1 MEIGLLTAF
10 IGGTL
15 ALLSPCG
22 ALLLPAFFASTLG
35 SGARLW
41 LHGLLFYA
49 GLVLVLVPLG
59 VGAGAIGLLF
69 STYREPVIAIASLLL
84 IVLGVVQ
91 VLGLGF
97 DPARMLPGARG
108 LQNQAQVRTG
118 MLKTVLLGAVGGIA
132 GFCAGP
138 ILGAV
143 LTMAATQDSLVL
155 SGAMLAIYGAGM
167 VVPLLVLA
175 SVWGRLGAK
184 GRSVLRGRTF
194 SVFGRRL
201 HTTSV
206 ITGVLMVVV
215 GVAFWTTNGFVGT
228 PALLP
233 TSTQAWL
240 QERSAVLAHP
250 ALDVFAIVV
259 AAVVVLLIWARLRKR
274 RHQPI
279 RQEAAK
285 AAADQE
291 DR

>member
-91 VLGLGF
+91 ILGLGF

-143 LTMAATQDSLVL
+143 LTMAATQESLVL

-184 GRSVLRGRTF
+184 GRSLLRGRTF
-194 SVFGRRL
+194 SVLGRRL

-250 ALDVFAIVV
+250 ALDVIAILV

-274 RHQPI
+274 HQPI

-285 AAADQE
+285 AATDQE